1 LGKFVEPG
9 LAKERT
15 EPSNAVIVVA
25 GIDVTF
31 GRIAHRAKLSDRKD
45 ASSEADALLPEDYL
59 SAALEKDGRRDEN
72 EQRKQQNE
80 SGARDADIDKALDLP
95 GAGAAGEAEAFLEDP
110 FRRHAVEIDAP
121 PMSLKEC
128 LDGENRNLVEVN
140 INQLLREWCREF
152 GRVSRKD
159 DGVVAGTRE
168 GNPAPPARIDRRRA
182 WSIQEERT
190 IGLHTGIDEADC
202 VGIAHAA
209 E

>member
-1 LGKFVEPG
+1 
-9 LAKERT
+9 
-15 EPSNAVIVVA
+15 
-25 GIDVTF
+25 
-31 GRIAHRAKLSDRKD
+31 
-45 ASSEADALLPEDYL
+45 
-59 SAALEKDGRRDEN
+59 
-72 EQRKQQNE
+72 
-80 SGARDADIDKALDLP
+80 
-95 GAGAAGEAEAFLEDP
+95 
-110 FRRHAVEIDAP
+110 
-121 PMSLKEC
+121 MSLKEC

-182 WSIQEERT
+182 WSIQEEPT

-202 VGIAHAA
+202 VGIAPAA